1 MNRNSPGRA
10 EWRAHWPLP
19 FAAAAG
25 ASTAAVHMYSLGV
38 FMQPL
43 QDAFHWGRAEIS
55 SGISIAVTIS
65 AIFSVFVGL
74 LVDRT
79 GPRIIGIV
87 GIVMVTGGTALLG
100 TATGSLVNWYLL
112 WLVIAAGLCGI
123 MPGVW
128 SSAVTSRF
136 HASRGLAL
144 AITLCG
150 GAIGSSLV
158 PLISGWLLDRYGWR
172 MGFAGLGVIWAAI
185 VLPPVL
191 LFFRGAN
198 DGAERRARR
207 AAAATTASET
217 GIATAP
223 LPGLTVPE
231 AMAGGALYKQ
241 MIAGGFYSL
250 TLVGLVLHLVPILE
264 DRGMAPLTA
273 AANAALVG
281 IFSVI
286 GRLTTG
292 ALLDR
297 FRSNVIGALS
307 YVLPTFACILL
318 LLPSTGTPGLIAA
331 IVVIG
336 LAVGSELDVI
346 TYLASR
352 HFGMRRFAALFG
364 AVYMPIAV
372 GSASSAY
379 LAGLVHDLT
388 HSYTLF
394 IELSIVGMLLGAL
407 ALFTLGQP
415 PLWEDEAETPPER
428 AGSASGGGAIRQSA
442 RPFRLRIGLFG
453 SRRVIAGRKGD

>member
-1 MNRNSPGRA
+1 MRNSPAWA

-19 FAAAAG
+19 FAAGAG

-38 FMQPL
+38 FMKPL
-43 QDAFHWGRAEIS
+43 QDAFGWGRADIS
-55 SGISIAVTIS
+55 AGISIAVTIS

-74 LVDRT
+74 LVDRI
-79 GPRIIGIV
+79 GPRVVGII
-87 GIVMVTGGTALLG
+87 GIVMVTGGVTLLG
-100 TATGSLVNWYLL
+100 TATGTLINWYLL

-123 MPGVW
+123 LPSVW

-136 HASRGLAL
+136 YASRGLAL

-172 MGFAGLGVIWAAI
+172 LGFAGLGAIWAAI
-185 VLPPVL
+185 VLPPVF

-198 DGAERRARR
+198 DGAERRTRQ
-207 AAAATTASET
+207 AAAATTAAET

-223 LPGLTVPE
+223 LPGLTVRE
-231 AMAGGALYKQ
+231 AIAGSALYKQ

-250 TLVGLVLHLVPILE
+250 TLVGLIIHLVPILE

-273 AANAALVG
+273 AANAGLVG

-286 GRLTTG
+286 GRLATG

-297 FRSNVIGALS
+297 CRSNVIGALS
-307 YVLPTFACILL
+307 YVLPTIACILL
-318 LLPSTGTPGLIAA
+318 LMPSTGTPGLIAA

-352 HFGMRRFAALFG
+352 HFGMRRFAGLFG
-364 AVYMPIAV
+364 AVYIPIAV

-379 LAGLVHDLT
+379 LAGLAHDLT

-394 IELSIVGMLLGAL
+394 IQLSIVGMLLGAL

-415 PLWEDEAETPPER
+415 PVWDEDSESLATPAPT
-428 AGSASGGGAIRQSA
+428 SHQ
-442 RPFRLRIGLFG
+442 GLN
-453 SRRVIAGRKGD
+453 S